1 MSFLPQAI
9 VLLAAALIFAPL
21 AKRYTGTTVLGYLI
35 AGLLLGSSVSGLI
48 EDPKLINQL
57 LHFGMIAV
65 MFFIGFAFRPL
76 KLWGERR
83 GILKNSG
90 LQYFI
95 ITILLVG
102 ACFLLLDQVWHSLIL
117 GCALALSALIL
128 PQQLLQQK
136 QQSNHKLEQA
146 TLATLQLQAFITV
159 ILIALFPLLEDTAST
174 RHGIAYFAALIAT
187 ISGLFLANRYLV
199 HPIFRFLVH
208 KKSLH
213 LIAVLSL
220 FILLSVILIMDIL
233 NLHILIAA
241 FLAGLLL
248 AETEFKVEVERILEP
263 LKDTATGLFFMAIGL
278 GLSLTPLSQ
287 SPLLILGSIF
297 ALVLIKAVVIG
308 AISYYQQRNAK
319 FSTLFAVSLA
329 QSGELSLILLKLAE
343 SENLV
348 STELLAPTFLI
359 ILGSMLFTPLL
370 YALFNRKILP
380 MLQKNKAAVA
390 DADIPQHPILII
402 GFGRFGQVIA
412 RALHAQGKHFNV
424 IDSNQPD
431 ADFIEQYGHHFIDA
445 DVTQIE
451 NLRAT
456 GIEYCK
462 LLIIAIDDVEDSMN
476 LARHL
481 RLNYPDLTILV
492 RARDR
497 HHARLLHDLG
507 ISQIWRETYASALS
521 MAQQTLVETGLPE
534 DEAQNLMMHFKQED
548 ERLMQQHWN
557 SNQQEIIKNHP
568 SAIAELEYLFA
579 NTKTLI
585 LDRASNDQNTQCDAK
600 SLNETS

>member
-1 MSFLPQAI
+1 MSSLLPI
-9 VLLAAALIFAPL
+9 IFLLAAALIFVPL
-21 AKRYTGTTVLGYLI
+21 TKRYASTTVLGYLI
-35 AGLLLGSSVSGLI
+35 AGLLLGSSISGLI

-57 LHFGMIAV
+57 LHFGMISV

-102 ACFLLLDQVWHSLIL
+102 ACFLLFDQVLHSLII

-136 QQSNHKLEQA
+136 QQSNHKLRQA
-146 TLATLQLQAFITV
+146 TLATLQFQAFITV
-159 ILIALFPLLEDTAST
+159 TLIALFPLLEDTAST

-199 HPIFRFLVH
+199 RPTFRFLVY

-213 LIAVLSL
+213 LIPVLSL

-248 AETEFKVEVERILEP
+248 AETEFKVEVERIVEP
-263 LKDTATGLFFMAIGL
+263 FKDAATGLFFLAIGL

-329 QSGELSLILLKLAE
+329 QSGEFSFILLKLAE
-343 SENLV
+343 SENLL
-348 STELLAPTFLI
+348 SAELLAPTFLI
-359 ILGSMLFTPLL
+359 ILGSMLLTPLL
-370 YALFNRKILP
+370 YTLFDRKILP
-380 MLQKNKAAVA
+380 ILQKNKVAVA
-390 DADIPQHPILII
+390 NADIPQHPILII

-412 RALHAQGKHFNV
+412 RALHAQGKYFNV

-431 ADFIEQYGHHFIDA
+431 ADFIEQYEHHFIDA

-497 HHARLLHDLG
+497 HHARLLNDLG

-521 MAQQTLVETGLPE
+521 MAQQALVETGLSE

-548 ERLMQQHWN
+548 ERLIQQHWN

-585 LDRASNDQNTQCDAK
+585 LDHASNDQNTQSDAK
-600 SLNETS
+600 SPNETS

>member
-76 KLWGERR
+76 KLWGERK

-102 ACFLLLDQVWHSLIL
+102 ACFLLLDQVWHSLML

-199 HPIFRFLVH
+199 RPIFRFLVH

-220 FILLSVILIMDIL
+220 FILLSVILVMDIL

-263 LKDTATGLFFMAIGL
+263 LKDAATGLFFLAIGL

-343 SENLV
+343 SENLL

-492 RARDR
+492 RA
-497 HHARLLHDLG
+497 
-507 ISQIWRETYASALS
+507 
-521 MAQQTLVETGLPE
+521 
-534 DEAQNLMMHFKQED
+534 
-548 ERLMQQHWN
+548 
-557 SNQQEIIKNHP
+557 
-568 SAIAELEYLFA
+568 
-579 NTKTLI
+579 
-585 LDRASNDQNTQCDAK
+585 
-600 SLNETS
+600 

>member
-1 MSFLPQAI
+1 MSLLLPI
-9 VLLAAALIFAPL
+9 IFLLAAALIFVPL
-21 AKRYTGTTVLGYLI
+21 TKRYASTTVLGYLI
-35 AGLLLGSSVSGLI
+35 AGLLLGSSASGLI

-57 LHFGMIAV
+57 LHFSMIAV

-102 ACFLLLDQVWHSLIL
+102 ACFLLFDQVLHSLIL

-146 TLATLQLQAFITV
+146 TLATLQFQAFITV

-174 RHGIAYFAALIAT
+174 RHGISYFAALIAT

-199 HPIFRFLVH
+199 RPIFRFLAH

-213 LIAVLSL
+213 LIPVLSL

-248 AETEFKVEVERILEP
+248 AETEFKVEVERIVEP
-263 LKDTATGLFFMAIGL
+263 FKDAATGLFFLAIGL

-297 ALVLIKAVVIG
+297 ALALIKAIVIG
-308 AISYYQQRNAK
+308 VISYYQQRNAK
-319 FSTLFAVSLA
+319 LSTLFAINLA
-329 QSGELSLILLKLAE
+329 QSGEFSFILLKLAE
-343 SENLV
+343 SENLL
-348 STELLAPTFLI
+348 SAELLAPTFLI
-359 ILGSMLFTPLL
+359 ILGSMLLTPLL
-370 YALFNRKILP
+370 YTLFDRKILP
-380 MLQKNKAAVA
+380 ILQKNKVAVA
-390 DADIPQHPILII
+390 NANIPQHPILII

-412 RALHAQGKHFNV
+412 RALHAQGKNFNV

-431 ADFIEQYGHHFIDA
+431 ADFIQQYGHHFIDA

-497 HHARLLHDLG
+497 HHARLLNDLG

-521 MAQQTLVETGLPE
+521 MAQQALVETGLSE

-548 ERLMQQHWN
+548 EQLIQQHWN

-585 LDRASNDQNTQCDAK
+585 LDRASNDQNTQSDAK